1 MKKLFHF
8 LFSRVFAVSFLI
20 LLQLLI
26 IVLAIWNLSANYVY
40 YYAINVLLSL
50 IIVIWLINKNSN
62 PSVKLPWVI
71 IILLVP
77 VFGGVFYLLFGSAN
91 VSFFIK
97 RKLNCLIKETN
108 YFLPKNQQII
118 DEIAQTDPQTATQ
131 AQYLQ
136 NIAAMPIYKNTE
148 TTYLTPGENMFA
160 CLLEELKQAKH
171 FIFMEYFI
179 VQEGKM
185 WDSILAVLAEKA
197 KAGLD
202 VRMMYDDMGCVNTL
216 PKHYNKKLEKMG
228 IKSVAFNPFRPS
240 LSVSLH
246 NRDHR
251 KITIIDGHTGFTGG
265 INLADEYINEY
276 EKHGHWKD
284 ASIRLKGEAVWN
296 LTILFLQSWNFY
308 RPTDE
313 DYSKFRYRPETAPSI
328 QSDGYVQPYGDS
340 PFDDELVSE
349 TVYINFIYRATKYI
363 YINTPYLIVD
373 NELVTAL
380 ISASKRGV
388 DVRIC
393 TPHIP
398 DKWYVHMITQA
409 YYPMLLKAGIKIYE
423 YTPGFLH
430 SKTFVA
436 DDQQAI
442 VGTIN
447 LDYRSL
453 YHHFECAVFLYQS
466 STIQDIKADYLH
478 TLESC
483 TEITEE
489 FCRKIPWYKRII
501 RGLIR
506 LFSPLM

>member
-1 MKKLFHF
+1 M
-8 LFSRVFAVSFLI
+8 
-20 LLQLLI
+20 
-26 IVLAIWNLSANYVY
+26 
-40 YYAINVLLSL
+40 
-50 IIVIWLINKNSN
+50 
-62 PSVKLPWVI
+62 
-71 IILLVP
+71 
-77 VFGGVFYLLFGSAN
+77 
-91 VSFFIK
+91 
-97 RKLNCLIKETN
+97 
-108 YFLPKNQQII
+108 
-118 DEIAQTDPQTATQ
+118 
-131 AQYLQ
+131 
-136 NIAAMPIYKNTE
+136 
-148 TTYLTPGENMFA
+148 
-160 CLLEELKQAKH
+160 
-171 FIFMEYFI
+171 
-179 VQEGKM
+179 
-185 WDSILAVLAEKA
+185 
-197 KAGLD
+197 
-202 VRMMYDDMGCVNTL
+202 
-216 PKHYNKKLEKMG
+216 
-228 IKSVAFNPFRPS
+228 
-240 LSVSLH
+240 
-246 NRDHR
+246 
-251 KITIIDGHTGFTGG
+251 
-265 INLADEYINEY
+265 
-276 EKHGHWKD
+276 
-284 ASIRLKGEAVWN
+284 
-296 LTILFLQSWNFY
+296 QSWNFY